1 VTTGG
6 FAPGP
11 SSPINLPPNGAE
23 PLFDLGA
30 NLPPPIAARPALT
43 PIERLSPG
51 SDLHAKVLQKLLDR
65 LEASER
71 KMSNFYSRWRL
82 NEKKMQAYVDLP
94 QYEQLLKSLAV
105 RGAEP
110 PPIVSITVPYTFAT
124 IWTIVTYLAHTFTGR
139 KPIFQVSTNKAEMV
153 QAAENMEVV
162 LQYNSD
168 HTRLIKEL
176 FQYFLDG
183 EMYGIGVIRTLWK
196 VERKSR
202 TTWIQAPVGGSFM
215 PDAAQVKTRVREK
228 KTVYEGNVCKT
239 QDPFMFFP
247 DPRVPMNEVNKR
259 GEFVFWR
266 TYEGE
271 HTMKK
276 EEADGTLKWV
286 KDAKKTMPPNTMN
299 GGGESARN
307 LTSLGD
313 AHAGTRDSQDS
324 RLNSFFQVD
333 QGTVELIPADWGLS
347 DETDVQKWIFT
358 ILNKSQIVQAEA
370 LDLDHDMHPVA
381 VIEPYSFGYG
391 FGQVG
396 LTDMLG
402 PLQDTVS
409 WFINSHIHNVRSTLN
424 NSFIVNPSAV
434 EMQDLKNP
442 GPGKLIR
449 LKPSAY
455 GVDVRTIIQQLQV
468 TDVTRSHVADMA
480 EFIRMGDSLAAVN
493 DNLRGIQTVGGRK
506 TATEVRTS
514 GEAGA
519 SRLAAHA
526 RLISA
531 QGIVDL
537 TEQMCLNNQQNL
549 SEDFYVKVVGMD
561 GVQDQGSRLI
571 RPEDLVGDFYF
582 PIHDGTLPI
591 DKIATLDIWREIMV
605 GVLQDPQLRQSYD
618 VGKLFEFVAELGGAR
633 NITQFKLAP
642 AEQIEAQMQAGNGV
656 APPGMMPGG
665 GPQGMPPGMPPP
677 STPPGP
683 GGGGI
688 PPQMMQMLASLGGA
702 GGEL

>member
-1 VTTGG
+1 MSLGQYE
-6 FAPGP
+6 
-11 SSPINLPPNGAE
+11 LPPDGFNGQPYPTEPLPAE
-23 PLFDLGA
+23 PLER
-30 NLPPPIAARPALT
+30 PIDK
-43 PIERLSPG
+43 LSPN
-51 SDLHAKVLQKLLDR
+51 SELHRKVLKKLTDR
-65 LEASER
+65 LDASER
-71 KMSNFYSRWRL
+71 KMSNFYARWRL

-94 QYEQLLKSLAV
+94 QYEQLLKNLSA
-105 RGAEP
+105 RNAEP
-110 PPIVSITVPYTFAT
+110 PPVITITVPYTFAT
-124 IWTIVTYLAHTFTGR
+124 IWTIVTYLAHTFTGQ
-139 KPIFQVSTNKAEMV
+139 KPIFQVSTNKAEMT
-153 QAAENMEVV
+153 QAAENMEIV

-183 EMYGIGVIRTLWK
+183 EMYGVGVIRTLWK
-196 VERKSR
+196 VEKKNR
-202 TTWIQAPVGGSFM
+202 TIWQPQPMGGLLI
-215 PDAAQVKTRVREK
+215 PDSPHVKMKTRVKR
-228 KTVYEGNVCKT
+228 TVYEGNACKS

-271 HTMKK
+271 HTLRKA
-276 EEADGTLKWV
+276 EADGELKWV
-286 KDAKKTMPPNTMN
+286 KETKKNLPPNLFGDASNT
-299 GGGESARN
+299 SARN
-307 LTSLGD
+307 LMSQGD
-313 AHAGTRDSQDS
+313 SYAGARDSQDS
-324 RLNSFFQVD
+324 RLLPFFQVD
-333 QGTVELIPADWGLS
+333 QGTVELIPEDWGLGDS
-347 DETDVQKWIFT
+347 KEVEKWIFT
-358 ILNKSQIVQAEA
+358 VLNKSQIVQAEQ

-402 PLQDTVS
+402 PLQDTIS

-442 GPGKLIR
+442 GPGKIIR

-468 TDVTRSHVADMA
+468 ADVTRGNVADMQ
-480 EFIRMGDSLAAVN
+480 EFMRMGDSLAAVN
-493 DNLRGIQTVGGRK
+493 DNLRGINTSGGRK

-537 TEQMCLNNQQNL
+537 TEQMCMNNQQNL
-549 SEDFYVKVVGMD
+549 SDEFYLRVTGEE
-561 GVQDQGSRLI
+561 GVQAAEGRI
-571 RPEDLVGDFYF
+571 IKPEDLVGDFYF

-591 DKIATLDIWREIMV
+591 DKVATLDIWREIMM
-605 GVLQDPQLRQSYD
+605 GVLQDPQLRSEYD

-642 AEQIEAQMQAGNGV
+642 AEQMQQQIQAGNGV
-656 APPGMMPGG
+656 TPPGMMPGGPPGAPPPGPGGPPPGMMPGG
-665 GPQGMPPGMPPP
+665 GPGDMGLPPEL
-677 STPPGP
+677 
-683 GGGGI
+683 
-688 PPQMMQMLASLGGA
+688 MMMLSGLGGEA
-702 GGEL
+702 